1 MLNFTPNSIKMS
13 QDLSTELK
21 IKEAAKRVFMAK
33 GFDGC
38 STREIA
44 KEAGMNVA
52 LVNYY
57 FRSKGQLF
65 QLIFKAALEDFMLSM
80 IDVFSTDLSLESKMR
95 IFIER
100 EYDFLTK
107 HPEMPGF
114 IIGEMSRADGCGAG
128 NMYWMKDKI
137 DETGIFND
145 IQNAQEAGQIRK
157 MDLLSIALILMSNCH
172 FPFLGKPFVQNALH
186 VSDEHYE
193 QQLVLHKQY
202 VTEMMINY
210 LFIKK

>member
-210 LFIKK
+210 LFITK

>member
-1 MLNFTPNSIKMS
+1 VLKFVPNSIKMS
-13 QDLSTELK
+13 EDLSTELK

-65 QLIFKAALEDFMLSM
+65 QLIFRAALEDFMLSM
-80 IDVFSTDLSLESKMR
+80 VGVFSTDLSLESKMR

-114 IIGEMSRADGCGAG
+114 IIGEMSRIDGCGREDLH
-128 NMYWMKDKI
+128 WMKDKI
-137 DETGIFND
+137 SETGIFSD
-145 IQNAQEAGQIRK
+145 IQKAQDAGDIRK
-157 MDLLSIALILMSNCH
+157 MDLLSITLILMSNCH

-202 VTEMMINY
+202 VTEMMIDY

>member
-1 MLNFTPNSIKMS
+1 MS

-65 QLIFKAALEDFMLSM
+65 QLIFRAALEDFMLSM

-137 DETGIFND
+137 DETGIFRD
-145 IQNAQEAGQIRK
+145 IQKAQDAGEIRK

>member
-65 QLIFKAALEDFMLSM
+65 KLIFQAALEDFMLAM

-114 IIGEMSRADGCGAG
+114 IINELSRAEGCGGGDMDWLPA
-128 NMYWMKDKI
+128 KI
-137 DETGIFND
+137 VETGIFED
-145 IQNAQEAGQIRK
+145 VLKAQEAGEMRK
-157 MDLLSIALILMSNCH
+157 IDLISIALILMSNCH
-172 FPFLGKPFVQNALH
+172 FPFLGKSLVKSTMM
-186 VSDEHYE
+186 VSDEYYE
-193 QQLVLHKQY
+193 QHLVLHKQY
-202 VTEMMINY
+202 VTEMMIDY

>member
-1 MLNFTPNSIKMS
+1 VLNFTPNSIKMS

-80 IDVFSTDLSLESKMR
+80 VDVFSTDLSLESKMR

-137 DETGIFND
+137 DETGIFRD
-145 IQNAQEAGQIRK
+145 ILKAQEAGEIRK

-172 FPFLGKPFVQNALH
+172 FPFLGKPFVQNALN

>member
-65 QLIFKAALEDFMLSM
+65 KLIFQAALEDFMLAM
-80 IDVFSTDLSLESKMR
+80 IDVFSRLRVPS
-95 IFIER
+95 
-100 EYDFLTK
+100 
-107 HPEMPGF
+107 
-114 IIGEMSRADGCGAG
+114 
-128 NMYWMKDKI
+128 
-137 DETGIFND
+137 GI
-145 IQNAQEAGQIRK
+145 R
-157 MDLLSIALILMSNCH
+157 
-172 FPFLGKPFVQNALH
+172 
-186 VSDEHYE
+186 
-193 QQLVLHKQY
+193 
-202 VTEMMINY
+202 
-210 LFIKK
+210 

>member
-1 MLNFTPNSIKMS
+1 MS

-65 QLIFKAALEDFMLSM
+65 QLIFRAALEDFMLSM
-80 IDVFSTDLSLESKMR
+80 VDVFSTDLSLESKMR

-137 DETGIFND
+137 EETGIFKD
-145 IQNAQEAGQIRK
+145 IQKAQDAGEIRK

>member
-1 MLNFTPNSIKMS
+1 VLNFTPNSIKMS

-114 IIGEMSRADGCGAG
+114 IIGEMGRVEGCGG
-128 NMYWMKDKI
+128 ENISWMKDKM
-137 DETGIFND
+137 DETGVFQD
-145 IQNAQEAGQIRK
+145 ILKAQEEGHVRK

-210 LFIKK
+210 LFITK